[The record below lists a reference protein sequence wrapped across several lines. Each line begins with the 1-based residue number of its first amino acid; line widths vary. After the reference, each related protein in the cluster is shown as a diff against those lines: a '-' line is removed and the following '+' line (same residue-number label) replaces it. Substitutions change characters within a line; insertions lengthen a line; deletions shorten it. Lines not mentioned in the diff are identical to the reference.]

1 MEPFKLLFLGDVV
14 GKVGRKALSV
24 SVPELRRRFSP
35 DVVIANGENSAGGLG
50 IDPGTAEEIYRS
62 GVDLITTGNH
72 IWNKKEVFPYIDK
85 NQDRIIRPLNFAP
98 GGPGKGFM
106 KWTSPAGVKVGVINA
121 IGRVFMPDLADCPFR
136 AIEKVLA
143 NELSDCK
150 VVLVDF
156 HAEATSEKVAMGYF
170 LDGKVAVV
178 LGTHT
183 HVQTADERVLPKGTA
198 YISDVGMCGPKE
210 SVIGVEPELI
220 VQRFYSGVPL
230 RFEVGKGEPMVN
242 GIVVTCNPETGLA
255 SEIER
260 INEVVQAR

>member
-1 MEPFKLLFLGDVV
+1 M
-14 GKVGRKALSV
+14 
-24 SVPELRRRFSP
+24 
-35 DVVIANGENSAGGLG
+35 
-50 IDPGTAEEIYRS
+50 
-62 GVDLITTGNH
+62 
-72 IWNKKEVFPYIDK
+72 
-85 NQDRIIRPLNFAP
+85 
-98 GGPGKGFM
+98 
-106 KWTSPAGVKVGVINA
+106 
-121 IGRVFMPDLADCPFR
+121 
-136 AIEKVLA
+136 
-143 NELSDCK
+143 
-150 VVLVDF
+150 DF